1 LFLEV
6 TDVKEADDEIFVYFN
21 RSNVLKNLT
30 QIKNEAYP
38 DKISIIE
45 KILTYDLLQD
55 FSNANLYLSL
65 NTITLYYYP
74 MHTVKYTYIAN
85 NNMPT
90 EQKAAIER
98 YKASN
103 VSILTG
109 ISYEKCLET
118 PNEVQKQ
125 SSDFIKEIYN
135 QNSVSDLLTL
145 IQQSNDY
152 VTYDYISSRQ
162 ENETKNK
169 RYTYLVLGGL

>member
-1 LFLEV
+1 
-6 TDVKEADDEIFVYFN
+6 
-21 RSNVLKNLT
+21 
-30 QIKNEAYP
+30 
-38 DKISIIE
+38 
-45 KILTYDLLQD
+45 
-55 FSNANLYLSL
+55 
-65 NTITLYYYP
+65 
-74 MHTVKYTYIAN
+74 

-90 EQKAAIER
+90 EQKTAIER
-98 YKASN
+98 YKACI

-169 RYTYLVLGGL
+169 RYTYLVLGGLALIFAGGLIFSFNRTSNVEERLTAQC